1 MPATIAASAPFR
13 WRRATAAL
21 FKNVLL
27 LLISLTMLFPIF
39 STLVLSFKGEDDV
52 HVTPPRLF
60 PCDTA
65 TAAFDPRACRF
76 VAEGYQR
83 VVQAR
88 PVAGWPGFQIDGR
101 IFTTYLPN
109 SVVYAVASAALVT
122 IIAAL
127 SAYGYSRY
135 RFRGRRALLLGT
147 LLVSGVP
154 LFTLL
159 LAILQIGN
167 ALRRSFPGYD
177 ERSFMV
183 LVYVGF
189 QLPFAIWIAKGFFD
203 TIPRDLEEAALIDG
217 CSRLGALARVVA
229 PLAAPGMLSIFLLC
243 FVEVW
248 NDFTLNYFLLGKQA
262 LRGVIFG
269 VYAFIASAG
278 ISFNALAAACIV
290 AMLPVIVVFLFA
302 RRVFFLAMTEG
313 AVKG

>member
-13 WRRATAAL
+13 WRRTTATL
-21 FKNVLL
+21 FKNGLL
-27 LLISLTMLFPIF
+27 LLISLVMLFPIF
-39 STLVLSFKGEDDV
+39 STLVLSFKREDDV

-65 TAAFDPRACRF
+65 TAVFDPGACRF

-88 PVAGWPGFQIDGR
+88 PTEGWPGFQIDGR

-109 SVVYAVASAALVT
+109 SVVYAVASATLVT

-127 SAYGYSRY
+127 SAYVYSRY

-248 NDFTLNYFLLGKQA
+248 NDFTLNYFLLGKQV